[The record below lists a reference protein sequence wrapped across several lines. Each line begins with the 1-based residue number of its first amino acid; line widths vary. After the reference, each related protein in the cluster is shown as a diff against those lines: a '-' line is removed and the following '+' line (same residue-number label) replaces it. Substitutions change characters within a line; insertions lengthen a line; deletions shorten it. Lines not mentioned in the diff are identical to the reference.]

1 MVIQKTNY
9 YEDLFSVK
17 DKVVIISGASRGIG
31 LELAS
36 NFHAAGAKVV
46 GIARTKK
53 VNNVKFNYQSIDV
66 RNKSSF
72 EELCIR
78 LNKEFKKIDVLI
90 NCAGITIS
98 PTDTISDG
106 KYFENIITTNL
117 SSVYNTCMTVS
128 KYCNE
133 NGSIINI
140 SSIASYLGFPNNPAY
155 VSSKGGLSALT
166 RSLALDFAKYNIRV
180 NNIVPG
186 YIHTSMTDESYRN
199 KSLNEERR
207 KKMIIDRWG
216 NVKDIV
222 GGVIFLASDA
232 SSYITGS
239 DLVIDG
245 GWTIKGL

>member
-1 MVIQKTNY
+1 M
-9 YEDLFSVK
+9 FSGH
-17 DKVVIISGASRGIG
+17 IP
-31 LELAS
+31 
-36 NFHAAGAKVV
+36 F
-46 GIARTKK
+46 
-53 VNNVKFNYQSIDV
+53 
-66 RNKSSF
+66 
-72 EELCIR
+72 
-78 LNKEFKKIDVLI
+78 
-90 NCAGITIS
+90 
-98 PTDTISDG
+98 
-106 KYFENIITTNL
+106 
-117 SSVYNTCMTVS
+117 
-128 KYCNE
+128 
-133 NGSIINI
+133 
-140 SSIASYLGFPNNPAY
+140 LG
-155 VSSKGGLSALT
+155 
-166 RSLALDFAKYNIRV
+166 LALDFAKYNIRV